1 MKHIVKNVLTNKE
14 RKKLIV
20 DCKPHLIDGK
30 ELEKRYPGHHYPAK
44 QTNEKIYNVSY
55 FQGPINKILRTVVK
69 TVKEDLV
76 LHRVWI
82 NCTTGK
88 DEDSEWHNHIP
99 LKWSCVYYMKT
110 IPFIDSGTLFKDS
123 FMRAPQNSLI
133 IFPAHLDHCPP
144 TSPFRFESYTMALDL
159 LPPSPNPPP
168 KVIKSDGN

>member
-1 MKHIVKNVLTNKE
+1 MKYIIKNILTNKE
-14 RKKLIV
+14 RKKLIE

-30 ELEKRYPGHHYPAK
+30 ELTKIYGGGKFPAK
-44 QTNEKIYNVSY
+44 QTKETIYNIPC
-55 FQGPINKILRTVVK
+55 FTDPINKILRTVVK

-88 DEDSEWHNHIP
+88 DEDALWHNHIP

-110 IPFIDSGTLFKDS
+110 IPFIDSGTLFKDG

-133 IFPAHLDHCPP
+133 IFPANLDHRPP
-144 TSPFRFESYTMALDL
+144 TSPFRFERYSMALDL
-159 LPPSPNPPP
+159 MPPSRNPPTR
-168 KVIKSDGN
+168 VIR